1 MTAPPMAR
9 ARRKTGAREEIIH
22 PSLHTGSPLACDSLP
37 LIPAPGKDTYN
48 VIFFVVVGNVLPQS
62 PDDDHAENP

>member
-1 MTAPPMAR
+1 MAR
-9 ARRKTGAREEIIH
+9 AQRKTGAREETIQ
-22 PSLHTGSPLACDSLP
+22 PNLHTGSLLASASLP
-37 LIPAPGKDTYN
+37 LIPAQGTNTYN